1 MDNTVA
7 KQKCHVSHLNF
18 KFTLSFLHFY
28 MKYSIHAQRT
38 FIKVLRLALFMK
50 QNLKSGLV
58 WAGWAD

>member
-28 MKYSIHAQRT
+28 IKYSMNAQGT
-38 FIKVLRLALFMK
+38 SIKVLRLALFMR
-50 QNLKSGLV
+50 QNLKFGLF